1 MWGCCT
7 RMRTAT
13 KGRTLQRI
21 KNTFSEV
28 IGKNLFH
35 PFHPNFNSL
44 IIKQIHNWLQHN
56 TFHPHPTH
64 RIIGFKA
71 YSSSYQAFLSKNDIC
86 NLHPHQHFFTRHW
99 LSMHLSR
106 HSQAGC
112 KTHAFGLQ
120 KRSVYKLKQALS
132 ESKMGVFAKRFLAY
146 LSTHYVSTG

>member
-1 MWGCCT
+1 MMPYHSKC
-7 RMRTAT
+7 RM
-13 KGRTLQRI
+13 KL

-35 PFHPNFNSL
+35 PFHPNSNSL

-64 RIIGFKA
+64 RIIEFRLIVLAIRHFSLKMTFVSFIHINISLLVIGFRCI
-71 YSSSYQAFLSKNDIC
+71 SLG
-86 NLHPHQHFFTRHW
+86 
-99 LSMHLSR
+99 

-132 ESKMGVFAKRFLAY
+132 ESKMGVFAKRLLAY